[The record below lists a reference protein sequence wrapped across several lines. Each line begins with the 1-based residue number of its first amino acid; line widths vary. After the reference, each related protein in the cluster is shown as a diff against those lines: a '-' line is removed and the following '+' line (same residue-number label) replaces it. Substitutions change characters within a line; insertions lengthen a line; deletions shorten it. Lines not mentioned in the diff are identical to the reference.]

1 VSKQKFASLLLI
13 FVCLV
18 FAPAVIAQKDDPERK
33 RAFELYDDAQ
43 WIEALPLFEKLAVRY
58 PEDGQVIEALGM
70 LLIGQTAYVK
80 DAEARKTARKRGR
93 ELLVKAQSLGV
104 DNALLKSTIETIP
117 PDGGNDTGF
126 SLKKEVDE
134 AMREGEA
141 AFARNDMP
149 KALEMYQRAL
159 LLDPKLYE
167 AALFA
172 GDVYYKTAEQKKAS
186 EWFARAAG
194 INPDRET
201 AYRYWGD
208 SLMKQGRVTEAGD
221 KFVEAY
227 IAEPYSRLARAAFI
241 NWANKI
247 QINLA
252 HPEIEVPTNVTPN
265 TESKTG
271 NTSITIDPNTFKK
284 DDKSGA
290 AWMIY
295 GFTRASWV
303 QTEFAKN
310 YPEEKKYRHS
320 LKEEAAA
327 MRSAIK
333 VLEEKKVKD
342 PNSIDKSLLLIMK
355 LDKEGLLES
364 FILLA
369 MPDEGIAQ
377 DFVPYRRTNV
387 ENLRRYVKDYVL
399 TGGAGPKK
407 P

>member
-1 VSKQKFASLLLI
+1 MSKQKFASILLI
-13 FVCLV
+13 FVCL
-18 FAPAVIAQKDDPERK
+18 AITPAVIAQKDDPERQ
-33 RAFELYDDAQ
+33 RALTLFNDWKLA
-43 WIEALPLFEKLAVRY
+43 EALPLFEKLAARY
-58 PEDGQVIEALGM
+58 PEDPQLLEAYGM
-70 LLIGQTAYVK
+70 TMIWHAALLK
-80 DAEARKTARKRGR
+80 EAVARREARKRGR
-93 ELLVKAQSLGV
+93 ELLVKAADLGAST
-104 DNALLKSTIETIP
+104 ALLKSMLESIP
-117 PDGGNDTGF
+117 PDGGGDEQF
-126 SLKKEVDE
+126 STKKEVDD
-134 AMREGEA
+134 AMREGEV
-141 AFARNDMP
+141 AFTRNDMP
-149 KALEMYQRAL
+149 KALEMYQKAL
-159 LLDPKLYE
+159 LLDPTMYE
-167 AALFA
+167 AALYT

-186 EWFARAAG
+186 EWFARAAA

-241 NWANKI
+241 NWGNKI
-247 QINLA
+247 QIQLG
-252 HPEIEVPTNVTPN
+252 HPEIDIPANVSAKGDNQTTLN
-265 TESKTG
+265 L
-271 NTSITIDPNTFKK
+271 DPNLFKK
-284 DDKSGA
+284 DASANSSA
-290 AWMIY
+290 AWMMY
-295 GFTRASWV
+295 GIARATWPNG
-303 QTEFAKN
+303 EFAKN

-333 VLEEKKVKD
+333 VLEEKKIKD
-342 PNSIDKSLLLIMK
+342 PNSIDKSLQLIIK

-377 DFVPYRRTNV
+377 DFNSYRRTNV

-407 P
+407 

>member
-1 VSKQKFASLLLI
+1 MSKQKFASFLLI
-13 FVCLV
+13 FVFFTSVLG
-18 FAPAVIAQKDDPERK
+18 QDDAERK
-33 RAFELYDDAQ
+33 RAFALYDDAQ

-58 PEDGQVIEALGM
+58 PEDPQVIEALGM

-80 DAEARKTARKRGR
+80 DPDARKAARKRGR

-104 DNALLKSTIETIP
+104 DNALLKSTIEWIP
-117 PDGGNDTGF
+117 PDGGEDAGF
-126 SLKKEVDE
+126 SLKKEVDD

-149 KALEMYQRAL
+149 KALAMYQRAL

-186 EWFARAAG
+186 EWFARAAS

-252 HPEIEVPTNVTPN
+252 HPEIEIPANVSAKGENQTTLN
-265 TESKTG
+265 L
-271 NTSITIDPNTFKK
+271 DPNLFKK
-284 DDKSGA
+284 DANSNSSA
-290 AWMIY
+290 AWMMY
-295 GFTRASWV
+295 GLARSTWPNG
-303 QTEFAKN
+303 EFAKN

-333 VLEEKKVKD
+333 VLQDKKIKD
-342 PNSIDKSLLLIMK
+342 PNSIDKSLQLIMK
-355 LDKEGLLES
+355 LDKEGLLEA

-369 MPDEGIAQ
+369 IPDEGIAK
-377 DFVPYRRTNV
+377 DFVAYRRTNV

-399 TGGAGPKK
+399 TGGAGPKQ
-407 P
+407 

>member
-1 VSKQKFASLLLI
+1 MSRQKLFSVLLI
-13 FVCLV
+13 LFLFSSVV
-18 FAPAVIAQKDDPERK
+18 AGQDDPERK

-58 PEDGQVIEALGM
+58 PEDGKVIEALGM
-70 LLIGQTAYVK
+70 LLIGQTSYLK
-80 DAEARKTARKRGR
+80 DATERKTARKRGR

-104 DNALLKSTIETIP
+104 SNALLKSTIEALP
-117 PDGGNDTGF
+117 PDGGDEKGF

-172 GDVYYKTAEQKKAS
+172 GDTFYKTADQKKAS
-186 EWFARAAG
+186 EWFARAAA
-194 INPDRET
+194 INPDREA

-208 SLMKQGRVTEAGD
+208 SLMKQGRVTEAGE

-241 NWANKI
+241 NWAEKI
-247 QINLA
+247 QIQLG
-252 HPEIEVPTNVTPN
+252 HPEIAIPANV
-265 TESKTG
+265 SATG
-271 NTSITIDPNTFKK
+271 ENQTTLNLDPNMFKK
-284 DDKSGA
+284 DANAHSSA
-290 AWMIY
+290 AWMMY
-295 GFTRASWV
+295 GLSRSSWPSG
-303 QTEFAKN
+303 EFAKN

-333 VLEEKKVKD
+333 VLEEKKIKD
-342 PNSIDKSLLLIMK
+342 PNSIDKSLQLIVK
-355 LDKEGLLES
+355 LDKEGLLEP

-369 MPDEGIAQ
+369 MPDEGIAK
-377 DFVPYRRTNV
+377 DFVAYRRTNV

-407 P
+407 

>member
-1 VSKQKFASLLLI
+1 MPKRIFAALLLI
-13 FVCLV
+13 FVSV
-18 FAPAVIAQKDDPERK
+18 AITPAVIAEQDDPERK
-33 RAFELYDDAQ
+33 RAFALYDDAQ
-43 WIEALPLFEKLAVRY
+43 WIEALPLFEKLAVRF
-58 PEDGQVIEALGM
+58 PEDPQITEALGM

-80 DAEARKTARKRGR
+80 DPTARKAARKRGR

-104 DNALLKSTIETIP
+104 NNALLRSTIEAIP
-117 PDGGNDTGF
+117 PDGGDETGF
-126 SLKKEVDE
+126 SLKKEIDE

-141 AFARNDMP
+141 AFARNDLP

-172 GDVYYKTAEQKKAS
+172 GDVYYKKAEQKKAS
-186 EWFARAAG
+186 EWFARAVS
-194 INPDRET
+194 INPDREA

-241 NWANKI
+241 NWAEKI
-247 QINLA
+247 QIKLA
-252 HPEIEVPTNVTPN
+252 HPEIDIPANVSAKGDNQTTLN
-265 TESKTG
+265 L
-271 NTSITIDPNTFKK
+271 DPNLFKK
-284 DDKSGA
+284 DAGSNSSA
-290 AWMIY
+290 AWMMY
-295 GFTRASWV
+295 GLARSTWPNG
-303 QTEFAKN
+303 EFAKN
-310 YPEEKKYRHS
+310 YPEEKEYRHS

-333 VLEEKKVKD
+333 VLKEKKIKD
-342 PNSIDKSLLLIMK
+342 PNSIDKSLQLIMK
-355 LDKEGLLES
+355 LDTEGLLES

-369 MPDEGIAQ
+369 MPDEGIAK
-377 DFVPYRRTNV
+377 DFVAYRHTNV
-387 ENLRRYVKDYVL
+387 ENLRRYVHDYVI

-407 P
+407 

>member
-1 VSKQKFASLLLI
+1 MSNRIFVALLLI
-13 FVCLV
+13 FVFV
-18 FAPAVIAQKDDPERK
+18 AITPAIAQVQEDPERK
-33 RAFELYDDAQ
+33 RAFALYDDAQ

-58 PEDGQVIEALGM
+58 PEDPKVIEALGM
-70 LLIGQTAYVK
+70 LLVGQTAYVK
-80 DAEARKTARKRGR
+80 DPAARKAARKRGR
-93 ELLVKAQSLGV
+93 ELLVKAQSLGG
-104 DNALLKSTIETIP
+104 DNALLKSTIEGIP
-117 PDGGNDTGF
+117 PDGGNETGF

-149 KALEMYQRAL
+149 KALAMYQRAL
-159 LLDPKLYE
+159 LLDPNLYE

-186 EWFARAAG
+186 EWFARAAA
-194 INPDRET
+194 INPDREA

-208 SLMKQGRVTEAGD
+208 SLIKQGRVTEAGE

-241 NWANKI
+241 NWASKI

-252 HPEIEVPTNVTPN
+252 HPEIEIPANVSAKGENQTTLN
-265 TESKTG
+265 L
-271 NTSITIDPNTFKK
+271 DPNLFKK
-284 DDKSGA
+284 DANSNSSA
-290 AWMIY
+290 AWMMY
-295 GFTRASWV
+295 GLARSTWPNG
-303 QTEFAKN
+303 EFAKN

-333 VLEEKKVKD
+333 VLQDKKIKD
-342 PNSIDKSLLLIMK
+342 PNSIDRSLQLIMK
-355 LDKEGLLES
+355 LDKEGLLEA

-369 MPDEGIAQ
+369 IPDEGIAK
-377 DFVPYRRTNV
+377 DFVAYRRTNV

-399 TGGAGPKK
+399 TGGAGPKQ
-407 P
+407 

>member
-1 VSKQKFASLLLI
+1 MSKQKFASILLI
-13 FVCLV
+13 FVCL
-18 FAPAVIAQKDDPERK
+18 AITPSVIAQKDDPDRK

-58 PEDGQVIEALGM
+58 PEDGKVLEALGM

-80 DAEARKTARKRGR
+80 DAEARKVARKRGR

-104 DNALLKSTIETIP
+104 DNALLKQTIEAIP
-117 PDGGNDTGF
+117 PDGGIDTGF

-159 LLDPKLYE
+159 LLDPKMYE

-186 EWFARAAG
+186 EWFARAAA
-194 INPDRET
+194 INPYRET

-241 NWANKI
+241 NWGNKI
-247 QINLA
+247 QIQLG
-252 HPEIEVPTNVTPN
+252 HPEIDIPANVSAKGENQTTLN
-265 TESKTG
+265 L
-271 NTSITIDPNTFKK
+271 DPNLFKK
-284 DDKSGA
+284 DASANSSA
-290 AWMIY
+290 AWMMY
-295 GFTRASWV
+295 GIARAAWPNG
-303 QTEFAKN
+303 EFAKN

-333 VLEEKKVKD
+333 VLEEKKIKD
-342 PNSIDKSLLLIMK
+342 QNSIDKSLLLIMK

-377 DFVPYRRTNV
+377 DFGPYRRTNV

-407 P
+407 